1 MIQDT
6 GSGAP
11 KGASAEAHQAAIVDQ
26 FSRQAEGFAKSSGL
40 HGEAILELLVQAV
53 SPRPEDTVLDVACGP
68 GTVVAAFA
76 PHVRKVIGLDATE
89 AMLVQARALASKR
102 GLTNAEW
109 QVGDAYALPFA
120 AGSFDIVNCRFTF
133 HHLQDPWRAFAE
145 MVRVCR
151 PGGRVVLCD
160 GVASDDPAKAAAFN
174 GMERYRDPSTVE
186 FRTLGFLLN
195 LFQEAGLPPPA
206 VRRFEVPTERDS
218 LVARSFPVNGD
229 RDGLHR
235 MITEAADTDA
245 MGVNARRE
253 NGTVVFG
260 YQSVVLVSDRGEA

>member
-1 MIQDT
+1 MTQGT
-6 GSGAP
+6 EGGAP
-11 KGASAEAHQAAIVDQ
+11 KRPPAAAHQAAIVDQ

-40 HGEAILELLVQAV
+40 HGEAVLEVLVQAV
-53 SPRPEDTVLDVACGP
+53 SPRPEDNVLDVACGP

-76 PHVRKVIGLDATE
+76 PHARRVTGLDATE

-102 GLTNAEW
+102 RLTNVEW

-120 AGSFDIVNCRFTF
+120 DGSFDIVNCRFTF
-133 HHLQDPWRAFAE
+133 HHLQEPRRAFAE

-160 GVASDDPAKAAAFN
+160 SVASDDPAKAAAFN

-186 FRTLGFLLN
+186 FRTLGFLLS
-195 LFQEAGLPPPA
+195 LFGEAGLPSPA
-206 VRRFEVPTERDS
+206 MHRFEVPTERDS

-229 RDGLHR
+229 RDGLCR

-253 NGTVVFG
+253 KDTVVFG
-260 YQSVVLVSDRGEA
+260 YQSVVLVATKPA